1 MTSLLRAIQSA
12 IKADMHTWAATLIG
26 DYVDTVLE
34 GLRS

>member
-12 IKADMHTWAATLIG
+12 IEADAHRFAGLLIG
-26 DYVDTVLE
+26 DYVDQVLD